1 MTDGGAGAAQRP
13 NWRGLAWALLPPV
26 AVLLLR
32 ATLQA
37 QTDEATAS
45 LNAVHVA
52 TVVREPGEA
61 IWAALQPFL
70 WTFGSAVVVIA
81 ATGVWI
87 RRGVRRHGW
96 ARTRPRVIGV
106 WVVLCAA
113 AAGGLLAQHLNR
125 SGRQP
130 QPARQGEVL
139 LVREVRPSER
149 GVGGAEVYLQL
160 PGDEAPV
167 HLLAEGQPATAF
179 APRSTVRLQSE
190 TGRWWGRWG
199 SVSAGAAP
207 GVPAEPAAPAPSAP
221 GNR

>member
-1 MTDGGAGAAQRP
+1 MTDGGANAAPRA

-32 ATLQA
+32 AALQA
-37 QTDEATAS
+37 QTDEATVS
-45 LNAVHVA
+45 LNAVHAA

-106 WVVLCAA
+106 WVVLCVA

-130 QPARQGEVL
+130 QPARQGDVL

-149 GVGGAEVYLQL
+149 SVGGAEVYLQL
-160 PGDEAPV
+160 PGDATPL
-167 HLLAEGQPATAF
+167 HLLAEGQPATRF
-179 APRSTVRLQSE
+179 PPKSTVRLQTE
-190 TGRWWGRWG
+190 RGRWWGRWG
-199 SVSAGAAP
+199 TVTPLALPASPASPASATP
-207 GVPAEPAAPAPSAP
+207 PAA
-221 GNR
+221 GNG